1 MVALIRL
8 AVVGLVVLTAIYVMV
23 SLYSR
28 SVRREKLE
36 GWADERIA
44 EGRLEE
50 GDRDAFIEEGMRDY
64 EHSLRKKL
72 ILGVYV
78 VPVIVVILLVYV
90 TNFM

>member
-8 AVVGLVVLTAIYVMV
+8 GAVGLVVLTVIYVMV
-23 SLYSR
+23 SIYSR

-36 GWADERIA
+36 DWADERIA
-44 EGRLEE
+44 DGRLAE

-78 VPVIVVILLVYV
+78 VPIIAVIILVYV

>member
-1 MVALIRL
+1 MAFLRLIVFGFLALSVVYL
-8 AVVGLVVLTAIYVMV
+8 AV
-23 SLYSR
+23 SFYSR

-36 GWADERIA
+36 GRADERIA

-50 GDRDAFIEEGMRDY
+50 SARDAFIEDGMRDY

-78 VPVIVVILLVYV
+78 VPVIVVIILVYV

>member
-8 AVVGLVVLTAIYVMV
+8 AVIGLVVLTVIYVVV

-50 GDRDAFIEEGMRDY
+50 SERDAFIEEGMRDY

-78 VPVIVVILLVYV
+78 VPIIAVIILVYV